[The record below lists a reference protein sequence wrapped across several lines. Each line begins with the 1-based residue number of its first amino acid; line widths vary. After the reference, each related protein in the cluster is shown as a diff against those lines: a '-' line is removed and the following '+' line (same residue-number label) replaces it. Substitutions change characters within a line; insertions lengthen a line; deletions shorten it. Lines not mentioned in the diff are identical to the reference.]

1 MGRHGIHP
9 WEKIAAESG
18 REATFRN
25 FDVPLVP
32 KEDGLVVISWSGAR
46 GIKHGGVTIFEG
58 VCPGPETFSQ
68 TGTHRVDEQGIRVVG
83 EEIVEEIDINGSY
96 DLEEGR
102 IVVQSAEGD
111 GIVEF

>member
-9 WEKIAAESG
+9 WEKIVAKGG
-18 REATFRN
+18 REVTFHN
-25 FDVPLVP
+25 FDIPLVP
-32 KEDGLVVISWSGAR
+32 KEDSLVVISWSGVR
-46 GIKHGGVTIFEG
+46 GVKHRGVTIFEG

-68 TGTHRVDEQGIRVVG
+68 TSTHRVNKQGIRVVG
-83 EEIVEEIDINGSY
+83 EEVVEEIDINGSY

-102 IVVQSAEGD
+102 IVVQSAEGN